1 MSDSPIT
8 LPRWRRIVLKVGSS
22 LIAPDGQALS
32 TRHALDL
39 ARFVQRARAMEREVV
54 LVSSGAVA
62 AGRATLRAQGRELP
76 SGLTGRQGLAAIG
89 QAELMRFW
97 ARFFDVPVAQLLLTQ
112 DDVADR
118 RRFLNARNT
127 LRSLRSL
134 GVIPIINENDS
145 VAVDELRVG
154 DNDSL
159 AAHVA
164 VLAEAELLVLCTDV
178 AGLHDRDPR
187 KHNDARLLGEIDEV
201 TEAVLAMAGGA
212 GSAIGTGGMRTKLL
226 AARRAAEAGIGTLI
240 LDGRARDDQH
250 ADALSGLLDERARGT
265 LVRPALQRRA
275 ARKHWMLHALPTSG
289 VLRVDPGA
297 AEALVGRGASLL
309 PRGVLEHEGEFEAG
323 DAVEVRVG
331 ERALAKGIVQY
342 RAAELGRI
350 RGRHSREIAE
360 LLGECPSE
368 SVIHRDDLVLL

>member
-1 MSDSPIT
+1 MS
-8 LPRWRRIVLKVGSS
+8 LPPLPVWRRLVLKVGSS

-32 TRHALDL
+32 TRHALEI
-39 ARFVQRARAMEREVV
+39 ARFIQQARDGGREVL

-62 AGRATLRAQGRELP
+62 SGRAALASRASTVPAGMAGKQA
-76 SGLTGRQGLAAIG
+76 LAAIG

-97 ARFFDVPVAQLLLTQ
+97 ARFFDFPTAQLLLTL
-112 DDVADR
+112 DDLADR

-127 LRSLRSL
+127 LRSLRGL
-134 GVIPIINENDS
+134 GVLPVINENDS

-164 VLAEAELLVLCTDV
+164 VLAEADLLVLCTDV
-178 AGLHDRDPR
+178 DGIYDRDPR
-187 KHNDARLLGEIDEV
+187 QHAEARRLDEV
-201 TEAVLAMAGGA
+201 DQVDETLLACAGAA
-212 GSAIGTGGMRTKLL
+212 GSSVGTGGMRTKLL
-226 AARRAAEAGIGTLI
+226 AARRAAEAGIATLI
-240 LDGRARDDQH
+240 LNGRDPA
-250 ADALSGLLDERARGT
+250 ALVALGQNQRLGS

-289 VLRVDPGA
+289 VLQVDDGA
-297 AEALVGRGASLL
+297 AAALSGRGASLL
-309 PRGVLEHEGEFEAG
+309 PRGVVELQGEFDVG
-323 DAVEVRVG
+323 DAVEVHCAG
-331 ERALAKGIVQY
+331 RALAKGIVQY
-342 RAAELGRI
+342 RSQELSRI

-360 LLGECPSE
+360 LLGDCPSE